1 MDLNAL
7 MGTLL
12 GSDSIESISKLSGA
26 SEDEVKKVLGS
37 AMPKMLSGAQ
47 DQATDE
53 KTAEGFAKALSDHA
67 QADTSDVRGF
77 LSSVDQVDG
86 AKIVAHLL
94 SSLGSGSQGSTQ
106 VLQSAASSSGLKP
119 GQVAQILAI
128 AAPLLMSLLGKQDGK
143 EDQSVG
149 VGGLMGA
156 LLGKTDTASLVQTL
170 LFGKKKRKGL
180 LGLLLGGK

>member
-12 GSDSIESISKLSGA
+12 GSESIESISKLSGT

-94 SSLGSGSQGSTQ
+94 SSLGGSQGSTQ
-106 VLQSAASSSGLKP
+106 VLESAASSSGLKP
-119 GQVAQILAI
+119 GQAAQILAI
-128 AAPLLMSLLGKQDGK
+128 AAPLLMSLLGKQTGK

-149 VGGLMGA
+149 VGGLMSA
-156 LLGKTDTASLVQTL
+156 LLGKNDTASLVQTL

-180 LGLLLGGK
+180 LGLLFGR